1 MTNELPLILLIEDD
15 PVLGKGLV
23 INLELSQYK
32 VNWTTTVADTQRLTN
47 LMHHHLVILDV
58 GLPDGT
64 GFDLCRWMRQQG
76 LRSPV
81 IFLTAQTDED
91 SVVRGFSEGANDY
104 VRKPFSNKELLAR
117 VKHHLHEPVAQEQ
130 ETRLGPIHILVDQ
143 RKVLIEGKHVS
154 LNRKEFEIFCY
165 LTRNSKLVL
174 SREKIL
180 AAVSPSGD
188 LSDRTIDSHLS
199 HIRQKLKDSQV
210 ENVKIQSVYGVGYKL
225 EIS

>member
-1 MTNELPLILLIEDD
+1 MTTERPSILLVEDD
-15 PVLGKGLV
+15 PVLGKGLQL
-23 INLELSQYK
+23 NLELSQYK
-32 VNWTTTVADTQRLTN
+32 VNWTTTLTDARN
-47 LMHHHLVILDV
+47 LPGLMGHSLVILDV

-64 GFDLCRWMRQQG
+64 GFDLCRWLREQG
-76 LRSPV
+76 LRCPV

-91 SVVRGFSEGANDY
+91 SVVRGFTEGANDY

-117 VKHHLHEPVAQEQ
+117 IQHHLNEPVVKEEQ
-130 ETRLGPIHILVDQ
+130 THLGPIHILVDQ
-143 RKVLIEGKHVS
+143 RKVLIDGKTVP
-154 LNRKEFEIFCY
+154 LNRKEFDIFCY
-165 LTRNSKLVL
+165 LTRNSKIVL

-180 AAVSPSGD
+180 EAVNPSGD

-225 EIS
+225 EIT

>member
-1 MTNELPLILLIEDD
+1 MMTELPSILLVEDD

-23 INLELSQYK
+23 INLELSQYR
-32 VNWTTTVADTQRLTN
+32 VNWTTNLAETQQMSN
-47 LMHHHLVILDV
+47 LMNHKLVLLDV

-64 GFDLCRWMRQQG
+64 GFDLCRWLREQG
-76 LRSPV
+76 LRCPV

-117 VKHHLHEPVAQEQ
+117 VKHHLNEPVTQEQ
-130 ETRLGPIHILVDQ
+130 ETRLGPIHIFVDQ
-143 RKVLIEGKHVS
+143 RKILVDGKSVA

-180 AAVSPSGD
+180 AAVSPTGD

-199 HIRQKLKDSQV
+199 HIRQKLKDSLV

>member
-1 MTNELPLILLIEDD
+1 MMTELPSILLVEDD

-23 INLELSQYK
+23 INLELSQYR
-32 VNWTTTVADTQRLTN
+32 VNWTTNLAETQQMSN
-47 LMHHHLVILDV
+47 LMNHKLVLLDV

-64 GFDLCRWMRQQG
+64 GFDLCRWLREQG
-76 LRSPV
+76 LRCPV

-117 VKHHLHEPVAQEQ
+117 VKHHLNEPVAQEQ
-130 ETRLGPIHILVDQ
+130 ETRLGPIHIFVDQ
-143 RKVLIEGKHVS
+143 RKILVDGKSVA

-180 AAVSPSGD
+180 AAVSPTGD

-199 HIRQKLKDSQV
+199 HIRQKLKDSLV

>member
-1 MTNELPLILLIEDD
+1 MTTELPSILLVEDD

-32 VNWTTTVADTQRLTN
+32 VNWTTNLAETQKMMN
-47 LMHHHLVILDV
+47 LLSHSLILLDV

-64 GFDLCRWMRQQG
+64 GFDLCRWLRQQG
-76 LRSPV
+76 LRCPV

-117 VKHHLHEPVAQEQ
+117 VKHYLNEPVAQEQ

-143 RKVLIEGKHVS
+143 RKVLVDGK
-154 LNRKEFEIFCY
+154 
-165 LTRNSKLVL
+165 
-174 SREKIL
+174 
-180 AAVSPSGD
+180 
-188 LSDRTIDSHLS
+188 
-199 HIRQKLKDSQV
+199 
-210 ENVKIQSVYGVGYKL
+210 SVAL
-225 EIS
+225 